1 MAIINLLYK
10 KEYPINDKIHVRI
23 PTVGEVIDAEED
35 YYNMVSMLTSMPI
48 DMMVELDKIG
58 IDFTEIDEYQLFLLL
73 FSSVKQMDTTLIF
86 GDLDLTKFEM
96 MVREDNGTIVLVDQ
110 ENDIVID
117 RAIAAQI
124 ALILRKLHHFEKDN
138 RKPANKDA
146 KDYMLERA
154 KAKAKRN
161 KNRTRKSQL
170 EPLIIAMVN
179 TEQYHY
185 GFEETKNLTIYQFN
199 ESVRQVIKKV
209 QYSNTMHGV
218 YSGTVSIKDLSQ
230 DDMNWLIH
238 K

>member
-1 MAIINLLYK
+1 MALINLLYK
-10 KEYPINDKIHVRI
+10 KEYPINQKISIRI
-23 PTVGEVIDAEED
+23 PTVGEIVEAEED
-35 YYNMVSMLTSMPI
+35 YYNMVSMLISMPI
-48 DMMVELDKIG
+48 DMMVELDEVG
-58 IDFTEIDEYQLFLLL
+58 IDFTKIDEYELFLLL
-73 FSSVKQMDTTLIF
+73 FPSIKQMDTSLIF
-86 GDLDLTKFEM
+86 GDLDLEKFELM
-96 MVREDNGTIVLVDQ
+96 IREDNGMIVLIDK

-124 ALILRKLHHFEKDN
+124 ALVLRKLHHFEKDN
-138 RKPANKDA
+138 RKPANNDA
-146 KDYMLERA
+146 KEYMLERA

-199 ESVRQVIKKV
+199 ESVRQIIKKV

-218 YSGTVSIKDLSQ
+218 YSGTISAKDLSQ